1 MYVYD
6 RANLLAQDIKEMPD
20 LKRYKEL
27 KEKIAQDEMTKNLI
41 KNYKNKQFK
50 AQSLMMAGEKVPDS
64 DLEEIRKLGEVLFL
78 NKDVAE
84 YFAVEYR
91 LQTIIGD
98 IYKIIGEAVEFD
110 TDFMEE

>member
-6 RANLLAQDIKEMPD
+6 RANLLAQDIKELPE

-27 KEKIAQDEMTKNLI
+27 KEIISGDEMTRNLI

-50 AQSLMMAGEKVPDS
+50 AQSLMMAGEKVPDQ
-64 DLEEIRKLGEVLFL
+64 DLEEIKKLGEVLFL

-84 YFAVEYR
+84 YFSIEYR
-91 LQTIIGD
+91 LQTIVSD